1 MEEITNKLE
10 KTLQQAIDEDYL
22 YEFASIANGNNN
34 FIAVNADPSRGWHG
48 EEYFKVY
55 NNDNARKADKVIRI
69 KFRSAEYVYHKNS
82 DGKKDWNLN
91 SKEKKSLIKLLQTPS
106 KFDNL
111 SNWQYAILQFNLE
124 AFDISLKEAV
134 DRLAE
139 KVDTLNQLSHTHV
152 YSDTLTSINTAEL
165 HFDPMEKVEYN
176 DIKHV
181 QKN

>member
-1 MEEITNKLE
+1 MEDITNKLE

-22 YEFASIANGNNN
+22 YEFASIAKGNNN
-34 FIAVNADPSRGWHG
+34 FIAVNPDPSRGWYG

-55 NNDNARKADKVIRI
+55 NNDNAKKADKVIRI

-91 SKEKKSLIKLLQTPS
+91 SKEKKTLIKLLQTPS

-124 AFDISLKEAV
+124 AFDISYKDCLK
-134 DRLAE
+134 
-139 KVDTLNQLSHTHV
+139 
-152 YSDTLTSINTAEL
+152 LTMEEQSKMDENNPRKYYLPIDL
-165 HFDPMEKVEYN
+165 PMPDYTKL
-176 DIKHV
+176 
-181 QKN
+181 

>member
-1 MEEITNKLE
+1 MEDITNKLE

-22 YEFASIANGNNN
+22 YEFASIAKGNNN
-34 FIAVNADPSRGWHG
+34 FIAVNPDPSRGWYG

-91 SKEKKSLIKLLQTPS
+91 SKEKKTLIKLLQTPS

-124 AFDISLKEAV
+124 AFDISYKDCLKLTMEEQSKM
-134 DRLAE
+134 DENNPRKYYLPIDLAMPDYT
-139 KVDTLNQLSHTHV
+139 KL
-152 YSDTLTSINTAEL
+152 
-165 HFDPMEKVEYN
+165 
-176 DIKHV
+176 
-181 QKN
+181 

>member
-1 MEEITNKLE
+1 MEDITNKLE

-22 YEFASIANGNNN
+22 YEFASIAKGNNN
-34 FIAVNADPSRGWHG
+34 FIAVNPDPSRGWYG

-69 KFRSAEYVYHKNS
+69 KFRSPEYVYHKNS

-91 SKEKKSLIKLLQTPS
+91 LKEKKTLIKLLQTPS

-124 AFDISLKEAV
+124 AFDISYKDCLK
-134 DRLAE
+134 
-139 KVDTLNQLSHTHV
+139 
-152 YSDTLTSINTAEL
+152 LT
-165 HFDPMEKVEYN
+165 MEKQSKMDENNPRKYYLPI
-176 DIKHV
+176 DLPMPDYTKL
-181 QKN
+181 